1 MNEQQLQE
9 LALQAQQQSLGTTTR
24 RIALSKLIDAIYR
37 SQKLVRP
44 YKDQFQGIYEY
55 IYQEAVQDLF
65 LYICTNID
73 KYNPER
79 GKFITWINMLLSRR
93 FFNEAIP
100 KVIGNTNEINL
111 EKSIL
116 ENLGTENL
124 GTENLEIEN
133 LRNENLETE
142 NIKNKTPANL
152 EFDIGESTNNYISD
166 YQKIRRYI
174 EIDPKGIFR
183 AAHIKKYPQVNFR
196 EIAIKRWS
204 GIPWKDISD
213 EFSIPIPTLSNFYQR
228 NLEKFRSEFRDLCG
242 S

>member
-44 YKDQFQGIYEY
+44 YKDQFQGVYEY

-116 ENLGTENL
+116 ENLEI
-124 GTENLEIEN
+124 ENLEIEN

-142 NIKNKTPANL
+142 NIKNQTPANL
-152 EFDIGESTNNYISD
+152 EFDIGESKNNYISD

-183 AAHIKKYPQVNFR
+183 TTHIKKYPQVNFR